1 MEDTAMSFTQDGTG
15 GYLSLLLAGF
25 LANECWRWL
34 GVAVGGRLDLGGQP
48 FLWVRAVALA
58 LVAGL
63 VSRMVLFPAGAL
75 ANVPMAIR
83 LGAFAGG
90 IALYLVLRRNLAAG
104 VVGGA
109 VLLMVA
115 QTLLQ

>member
-1 MEDTAMSFTQDGTG
+1 MQDGTG
-15 GYLSLLLAGF
+15 GYLTLLLAGV

-34 GVAVGGRLDLGGQP
+34 GVAVGSRLDLGGQP

-63 VSRMVLFPAGAL
+63 VSRMMLFPVGALGERAGARFGSAPL
-75 ANVPMAIR
+75 RAAV
-83 LGAFAGG
+83 
-90 IALYLVLRRNLAAG
+90 ALYFLARRNLAVG

-109 VLLMVA
+109 ALLMAA
-115 QTLLQ
+115 QMLVR

>member
-1 MEDTAMSFTQDGTG
+1 MSVMQDGFG
-15 GYLSLLLAGF
+15 GYLTLLLAGF

-34 GVAVGGRLDLGGQP
+34 GVAAGSRLDLGGQP
-48 FLWVRAVALA
+48 FRWVRAVALA

-75 ANVPMAIR
+75 ANVSAAIR

-90 IALYLVLRRNLAAG
+90 IALYFLARRNLAVG

-109 VLLMVA
+109 LLLMAA
-115 QTLLQ
+115 QMLVR

>member
-1 MEDTAMSFTQDGTG
+1 M
-15 GYLSLLLAGF
+15 
-25 LANECWRWL
+25 
-34 GVAVGGRLDLGGQP
+34 
-48 FLWVRAVALA
+48 RAVALA

-75 ANVPMAIR
+75 ANVPTAIR

-90 IALYLVLRRNLAAG
+90 IALYFLARRNLAAG

-109 VLLMVA
+109 ALLMAA
-115 QTLLQ
+115 QMLVR

>member
-1 MEDTAMSFTQDGTG
+1 MTLLQDGFG
-15 GYLSLLLAGF
+15 GYLTLLLAGF
-25 LANECWRWL
+25 LANEVWRWL
-34 GVAVGGRLDLGGQP
+34 GVAVGSRLDLDGKP
-48 FLWVRAVALA
+48 FLWIRAVALA

-75 ANVPMAIR
+75 ANVAIAVR

-90 IALYLVLRRNLAAG
+90 IALYFIARRNLAAG

-109 VLLMVA
+109 AMLMA
-115 QTLLQ
+115 AEFLGR

>member
-1 MEDTAMSFTQDGTG
+1 MSPIPDGLG
-15 GYLSLLLAGF
+15 GYLALILAGV
-25 LANECWRWL
+25 LANEVWRWL
-34 GVAVGGRLDLGGQP
+34 GVLAGSRLDLDGKL

-75 ANVPMAIR
+75 ASVPMIIR
-83 LGAFAGG
+83 LASFAAG
-90 IALYLVLRRNLAAG
+90 IAIFYTTHRNLGLG

-109 VLLMVA
+109 FLLLLA
-115 QTLLQ
+115 QIAYG

>member
-1 MEDTAMSFTQDGTG
+1 MSFTQDGAG
-15 GYLSLLLAGF
+15 GYLTLLLAGF

-34 GVAVGGRLDLGGQP
+34 GVAVGGRLDLDGRL
-48 FLWVRAVALA
+48 FMWVRAVALA

-63 VSRMVLFPAGAL
+63 VSRMILFPAGAL

-90 IALYLVLRRNLAAG
+90 IALYLLARRNLAAG

-109 VLLMVA
+109 AILMVA
-115 QTLLQ
+115 QMLLP